1 VKACSVVFYYVVM
14 TCLQIYN
21 VMMTMSMGEL
31 TEGVGAVVISAI
43 TFESLSNSYNASARD
58 VFFIPES

>member
-1 VKACSVVFYYVVM
+1 MKACSVVFYYVVM

-58 VFFIPES
+58 VFLYPS